1 MTKALQSVKYAN
13 GKSSGR
19 PNMSTL
25 FTNVWHF
32 GHAAFIVV
40 KCLLCLECKMGS
52 TIGEYTIH

>member
-1 MTKALQSVKYAN
+1 
-13 GKSSGR
+13 
-19 PNMSTL
+19 MSTL